1 MNTLYILFFLRGNYQ
16 CNLSPQVSD
25 EDSGCFEEEENYKF
39 WGNRIDH
46 FPDSYSIRDLVI
58 IP

>member
-1 MNTLYILFFLRGNYQ
+1 MNTLNILFFLRGNYK

-25 EDSGCFEEEENYKF
+25 EDSGRFEEEENYKF

-46 FPDSYSIRDLVI
+46 FFDS
-58 IP
+58 